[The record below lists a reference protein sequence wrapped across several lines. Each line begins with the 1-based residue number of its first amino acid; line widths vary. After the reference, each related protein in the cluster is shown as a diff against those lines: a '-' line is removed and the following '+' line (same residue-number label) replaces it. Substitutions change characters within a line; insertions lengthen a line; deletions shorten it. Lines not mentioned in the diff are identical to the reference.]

1 MIEIEIIKGS
11 NTFDYSKISPVFI
24 YNRIDLFNP
33 QHDIVCAHYEEREY
47 CFEIMYEHDTAILGV
62 WLMDIPVNVFCKCI
76 DYIFSKRKQVKKI
89 IYEYGKNKMGYSYQK
104 NHFRIELPNSID
116 ALKSRLSS
124 KGRYNIRREF
134 RLLKEDFNGC
144 MFINGSYLDIPEE
157 IIEKYLQLK
166 KITHGK
172 DYKMTAR
179 EYVKKYHVTDIYYLK
194 LGNGDIP
201 AILLSCEQCK
211 TVYIENLTYDLNY
224 SKYSPGQVLYDLYLC
239 ELISKGFKEIYLA
252 GGNLEYKRRYGSIED
267 ISYNAVIYR
276 NKFLEFCYVVRQYF
290 RKMVKTNIFFLNK
303 EKKTI

>member
-47 CFEIMYEHDTAILGV
+47 CFEIMYENDTAILGV
-62 WLMDIPVNVFCKCI
+62 WLMDIPANIFCKCI

-104 NHFRIELPNSID
+104 NHFRIELPDSIN

-124 KGRYNIRREF
+124 KGRCNIKKKF
-134 RLLKEDFNGC
+134 RLLNEEYNGC
-144 MFINGSYLDIPEE
+144 ELIQRKNFDVEEE
-157 IIEKYLQLK
+157 IINKYFQLK
-166 KITHGK
+166 KVTHKK
-172 DYKMTAR
+172 DYKLTAAD
-179 EYVKKYHVTDIYYLK
+179 YVNKYHITDIYYLK

-201 AILLSCEQCK
+201 AILLSCEQCE
-211 TVYIENLTYDLNY
+211 TVYLENLTYDLNY
-224 SKYSPGQVLYDLYLC
+224 SKYSPGLVLYDLYLG

-252 GGNLEYKRRYGSIED
+252 GGNLEYIKRYGSIED
-267 ISYNAVIYR
+267 TAYNSVIYR
-276 NKFLEFCYVVRQYF
+276 NKFAEFVHASREYLRNT
-290 RKMVKTNIFFLNK
+290 VKKKILIFLDK
-303 EKKTI
+303 GKK